1 MQYLANFEED
11 ADGKILVTFPGVPEA
26 ITQGDDIDDARD
38 RAAEVL
44 ESALLIY
51 AEEGKP
57 FPAPTERDGVDVR
70 PIFVS
75 AQTMAKLSLLSAF
88 KQSGMTRV
96 ALAKELGKGETEI
109 RRMLDPFH
117 ATKLPAI
124 EEALKALGKRIV
136 LTVEAA

>member
-1 MQYLANFEED
+1 MQYLSNFEED
-11 ADGKILVTFPGVPEA
+11 ADGKILVTFPDVPEA
-26 ITQGDDIDDARD
+26 ITQGDDVDDALD

-51 AEEGKP
+51 AEDGKQ
-57 FPAPTERDGVDVR
+57 FPAPDAREGI
-70 PIFVS
+70 PIVVS
-75 AQTMAKLSLLSAF
+75 AQTVAKLSLLAAF
-88 KQSGMTRV
+88 KQSGVTRV

-124 EEALKALGKRIV
+124 EEALKALGKRLV
-136 LTVEAA
+136 LKVEAA